1 MAERVDDL
9 LDVMRNFPVP
19 ENRYPLPVDEDTRSM
34 LLEGGADG
42 RYLIKLKAMFQTLG
56 SGSRSDL
63 DLITGVMDV
72 IMIDDITAMTTLC
85 DNLDYLREQ
94 NPSDAIET
102 IQFWSNMVD
111 KGMVAEP
118 KDGETS
124 NLAAHRLARDQY
136 AEQVREARLLRRTKP
151 DMYSDPG
158 PYHHNSVYI
167 AAVERHAAN
176 IDKLVAYRE
185 LRGVKFV
192 DGRDT
197 FDEADFQQY
206 LEQGAVAD
214 GWL

>member
-1 MAERVDDL
+1 
-9 LDVMRNFPVP
+9 
-19 ENRYPLPVDEDTRSM
+19 M

-42 RYLIKLKAMFQTLG
+42 RYLQKLRAMFQTLG

-63 DLITGVMDV
+63 DLITEVMDV

-85 DNLDYLREQ
+85 DNLDYFREQ
-94 NPSDAIET
+94 KASDALEA
-102 IQFWSNMVD
+102 IQFWSNLVDTWMVP
-111 KGMVAEP
+111 EP
-118 KDGETS
+118 KDGEAS
-124 NLAAHRLARDQY
+124 DIAAHLLARSQY
-136 AEQVREARLLRRTKP
+136 TEQVREARFLRRTKP
-151 DMYSDPG
+151 DVSSDPG
-158 PYHHNSVYI
+158 PYHHNSVYV

-176 IDKLVAYRE
+176 IDKLAAYRE

-192 DGRDT
+192 DGRDA